1 MYCKMCGTEIN
12 STDLF
17 CKVCGTKIEE
27 TESQTPSDFSESK
40 HEEFTWNIYE
50 FPKPRKTEDINFQWN
65 LNNLEEKETKKEEET
80 SNEENASQLIENA
93 KEQNQIEE
101 EEKIVWE
108 IPKKASVKEEIIVS
122 SFEDLPGATFHGEIS
137 TQDNTTIS
145 EDKIPT
151 GEVSDMDKF
160 FTFSKKN
167 EEFQQLLDR
176 EYEKIQKKNIE
187 RPSLKESQ
195 ITNVMNDLE
204 PAKQEV
210 KQSLKIEKEVK
221 NEEDTKPINLEDI
234 KKACS
239 NTLIKN
245 SELEEKEPEELLN
258 SDIEA
263 KLAAHASH
271 LDEMMAARASFF
283 VEEPEDI
290 DTKETEEKKLISNP
304 TLNPNPNSNE
314 TVVGPN
320 TEVLVTVEVKA
331 NGKSETVTRQTISM
345 DPASVSKAVEEKVE
359 EKNEALPSA
368 LNKEDIIQENSA
380 EDIIQENIAKE
391 EIIQENSADNMLEKE
406 DEDKKEN
413 TSDLNNTL
421 SQDDLTEFWQKNA
434 FGMEEEK
441 KVNGPKVAL
450 GIIAAVL
457 MIEIIALGIQ
467 FFFPQTAAAE
477 AIYNVQSKIVKVF
490 DGAAEGIGGIFKAE
504 KKPTDNKE
512 NENGDSTVNQEKDA
526 LEEEPEAPNPVPM
539 SDKTALIESQTNQNK
554 NIQIISKADALVFD
568 ASHNYGIDDLNKSTL
583 IDNNIW
589 YTDENGKTV
598 YYDQA
603 VVGTLIAF
611 NSQWIDYVNKE
622 DKAILDLLKPNSKA
636 YKKVSTFS
644 KVGKISETFESFSI
658 GEIRKGSVG
667 FYVFTEEKIIK
678 KENGIE
684 SIISNDWI
692 YYLEP
697 VDKQMKIVNYL

>member
-27 TESQTPSDFSESK
+27 AESQTTSSDSLESK

-50 FPKPRKTEDINFQWN
+50 FPQPRKTEDINFKWN
-65 LNNLEEKETKKEEET
+65 LNSLEEKETKKEEVL
-80 SNEENASQLIENA
+80 NVENPNQSSENGKA
-93 KEQNQIEE
+93 QNQIEE
-101 EEKIVWE
+101 EEKIIWE
-108 IPKKASVKEEIIVS
+108 IPKKASFKEEIKVS
-122 SFEDLPGATFHGEIS
+122 SFEDLPDAMFHTEVP
-137 TQDNTTIS
+137 TQDYNTIS
-145 EDKIPT
+145 EDKIPA

-176 EYEKIQKKNIE
+176 EYEKIQKKNME

-195 ITNVMNDLE
+195 ITNVMNDLDSS
-204 PAKQEV
+204 KQAV
-210 KQSLKIEKEVK
+210 TQSLEIKKEERDEV
-221 NEEDTKPINLEDI
+221 DTKPINLKDI

-239 NTLIKN
+239 NTSIIH
-245 SELEEKEPEELLN
+245 SELEEKEPEELLD
-258 SDIEA
+258 SEMEA
-263 KLAAHASH
+263 KLAAHVNH

-290 DTKETEEKKLISNP
+290 AAKDELEEKKLVS
-304 TLNPNPNSNE
+304 NSNE

-345 DPASVSKAVEEKVE
+345 DPATISKAVE
-359 EKNEALPSA
+359 EKNEALTSA
-368 LNKEDIIQENSA
+368 LNKEDIIQENIA
-380 EDIIQENIAKE
+380 KEDIIQEN
-391 EIIQENSADNMLEKE
+391 SAEDMLEKE

-421 SQDDLTEFWQKNA
+421 SQDDLTEFWQKNT

-441 KVNGPKVAL
+441 KINGPKVAL

-457 MIEIIALGIQ
+457 IIEIIALGIQ

-490 DGAAEGIGGIFKAE
+490 DSAAEGIGGIFKAE
-504 KKPTDNKE
+504 KNPTDNKE
-512 NENGDSTVNQEKDA
+512 TENGDSTVNQEKDA
-526 LEEEPEAPNPVPM
+526 LEEEPEAANPVPM
-539 SDKTALIESQTNQNK
+539 SDKTALIESQISLNK

-568 ASHNYGIDDLNKSTL
+568 ASHNYGIDDLNKSTS

-611 NSQWIDYVNKE
+611 NSQWIDYVNNG

-636 YKKVSTFS
+636 YNKVSTFS
-644 KVGKISETFESFSI
+644 KVGKISEIFESFSI

-678 KENGIE
+678 KENGKE
-684 SIISNDWI
+684 SVISHDWI

-697 VDKQMKIVNYL
+697 IDKQMKIVNYL